1 MNQALK
7 VGIFMT
13 ICLLVLGWLVLRIED
28 LNLWGSAGQRVDAL
42 FDSVAGLDDKSAVR
56 VAGVRVGR
64 VDGIRLEG
72 RRARVT
78 LLLETP
84 MTLVEGTRALVSN
97 MGLLGDKYVELIPGP
112 DGGRP
117 LAAGETIAGETP
129 ISFDQA
135 MAKLES
141 IGDSIQNVTSSL
153 AGGGGEG
160 EGGIGGLIASFRQT
174 ADEIRA
180 LVVANRAS
188 LDGTVRNF
196 ERFSATLADELPRL
210 TAQIERTLSQ
220 VETLMAE
227 NRDDLRGS
235 MTNIR
240 SLTEKMHTSVE
251 NLNEISGRIARGEGT
266 IGKLV
271 NSEEAHNELVTALQS
286 VEKGVDTLTDTL
298 GRIQKLELELGLE
311 GLAYTD
317 LDDSRAAF
325 RLDLLPHGRESDRF
339 YRVELVSD
347 PRGRVVEKETYY
359 TIERPDG
366 SLETVTLNRVSIDR
380 SKRLFSALLGLP
392 FANQRGRLWAGL
404 IESRAGAQ
412 VDYGL
417 VEQRLWLSLEAFDF
431 NRELDRDP
439 HLRASLRWD
448 VTPNVYLRGGY
459 DDFLVRDYESF
470 FVGAGVRW
478 TDRDLKYLLG
488 SVPKF

>member
-1 MNQALK
+1 
-7 VGIFMT
+7 
-13 ICLLVLGWLVLRIED
+13 
-28 LNLWGSAGQRVDAL
+28 
-42 FDSVAGLDDKSAVR
+42 
-56 VAGVRVGR
+56 
-64 VDGIRLEG
+64 
-72 RRARVT
+72 
-78 LLLETP
+78 
-84 MTLVEGTRALVSN
+84 
-97 MGLLGDKYVELIPGP
+97 
-112 DGGRP
+112 
-117 LAAGETIAGETP
+117 
-129 ISFDQA
+129 

-141 IGDSIQNVTSSL
+141 IGDSIQSVTSSL
-153 AGGGGEG
+153 AGVAARRGRDRRAHR
-160 EGGIGGLIASFRQT
+160 LVP
-174 ADEIRA
+174 ADRRRDPA

-286 VEKGVDTLTDTL
+286 VEKVVTPSPTPSAGS
-298 GRIQKLELELGLE
+298 RSSSRARSRR
-311 GLAYTD
+311 LAYTD

-359 TIERPDG
+359 TIERP
-366 SLETVTLNRVSIDR
+366 TAVSRR
-380 SKRLFSALLGLP
+380 SR
-392 FANQRGRLWAGL
+392 
-404 IESRAGAQ
+404 
-412 VDYGL
+412 
-417 VEQRLWLSLEAFDF
+417 
-431 NRELDRDP
+431 
-439 HLRASLRWD
+439 
-448 VTPNVYLRGGY
+448 
-459 DDFLVRDYESF
+459 
-470 FVGAGVRW
+470 
-478 TDRDLKYLLG
+478 
-488 SVPKF
+488 